1 MFWQLIVKSEFIE
14 PTYKKAYNRAVKR
27 GWPIDKL
34 NEVVF
39 MLANQQELPPKY
51 DNHNLK
57 GKYSGYKECHI
68 QPDWLLIYKIESD
81 RLVLF
86 LLDTGTHSDLFG

>member
-1 MFWQLIVKSEFIE
+1 MLKIE
-14 PTYKKAYNRAVKR
+14 TSNTYKKAYNRAFKR

-68 QPDWLLIYKIESD
+68 QPDWLLIY
-81 RLVLF
+81 
-86 LLDTGTHSDLFG
+86 